1 MPLAA
6 SVVLS
11 TVRRLSGRI
20 FAPDESRRSWTF
32 LWMAV
37 TSSDFRGMT
46 LSLLLTISKGQE
58 RSEMEIEE
66 IWIR

>member
-1 MPLAA
+1 MPLAD

-11 TVRRLSGRI
+11 TVRRLSGHI

-37 TSSDFRGMT
+37 TSKDFRGMT
-46 LSLLLTISKGQE
+46 LSLLLTVSKGQE

-66 IWIR
+66 IWIL

>member
-11 TVRRLSGRI
+11 TVRRLRGRI

-37 TSSDFRGMT
+37 TSNDFRGMT
-46 LSLLLTISKGQE
+46 LSLLLTVRKGQE

-66 IWIR
+66 MWIL

>member
-1 MPLAA
+1 MPLAD

-20 FAPDESRRSWTF
+20 FAPDESRRSWTL

-37 TSSDFRGMT
+37 TSNDFRGMT
-46 LSLLLTISKGQE
+46 LSLSLTVSKG
-58 RSEMEIEE
+58 
-66 IWIR
+66 